1 MELEDITLPAGL
13 AEARMLI
20 GGEWVD
26 AAGGDRIEVENP
38 SRRTVLATVPR
49 GGAADCDRA
58 VAAAT
63 AAFGAWRA
71 RPARERGRLLTRIAD
86 ELEARGEELART
98 IAAETGNAI
107 RTQARPEAATAA
119 DVFRYFGG
127 VASEQKGEVLPLGDA
142 LLSYSV
148 REPLGVVAGIIPWN
162 APLMLGSLKIA
173 MALCTGNT
181 LVLKAAEDAPL
192 AVLAMAQV
200 CDEVLPAGVLNVLTG
215 TGEEC
220 GAPLLEHEGI
230 AKISFTGSTE
240 VGRIAMRAAAAR
252 ILPVSLEL
260 GGKAPSIVFPDA
272 DDDATVEG
280 VIAAMRFARQGQ
292 SCTAGSRLY
301 VHERIFDG
309 FLERLAAA
317 LEQMVVG
324 DALDER
330 SDIGSIVSHVQDARV
345 CGYLEEALADGAT
358 ALTGGLPAGNGR
370 PGYQLEPTVLTG
382 IGHSW
387 RVAREEVFGP
397 VLVAL
402 PWSDEDEVL
411 RWAND
416 THYGLAAFV
425 WSHDL
430 DAALRA
436 ANRLEA
442 GWVQVNR
449 GGGQVPGMSY
459 GGKKQSGIG
468 SEYSIEGALESFTQR
483 KSITIGIGSAPAGP
497 SRCVGGAGAT
507 ARRRAG

>member
-1 MELEDITLPAGL
+1 MMGGMESSEITLPAGL

-26 AAGGDRIEVENP
+26 AAEEGRIEVENP

-58 VAAAT
+58 VAAAA
-63 AAFGAWRA
+63 AAFPAWRA
-71 RPARERGRLLTRIAD
+71 LPARERGRLLIRIAD
-86 ELEARGEELART
+86 GLEARGEELART

-107 RTQARPEAATAA
+107 RTQARPEATTAA

-127 VASEQKGEVLPLGDA
+127 VAGEQKGEVLPLGDQ

-162 APLMLGSLKIA
+162 APMMLGSLKVA

-200 CDEVLPAGVLNVLTG
+200 CDEVLPAGVLNVITG

-220 GAPLLEHEGI
+220 GAPLLEHPGI

-260 GGKAPSIVFPDA
+260 GGKSPSIVFPDA
-272 DDDATVEG
+272 GDDATVSG

-301 VHERIFDG
+301 VHESIFDG
-309 FLERLAAA
+309 FLERLTAA
-317 LEQMVVG
+317 LEKLVVG

-330 SDIGSIVSHVQDARV
+330 SDIGSIVSGVQDTRV
-345 CGYLEEALADGAT
+345 CGYVEEALANGAT
-358 ALTGGLPAGNGR
+358 ALTGGLPPAAAPRLPAR
-370 PGYQLEPTVLTG
+370 PDRADRDRAL
-382 IGHSW
+382 
-387 RVAREEVFGP
+387 VARHPRGGVRARARGAPLERRG
-397 VLVAL
+397 
-402 PWSDEDEVL
+402 
-411 RWAND
+411 R
-416 THYGLAAFV
+416 G
-425 WSHDL
+425 
-430 DAALRA
+430 AALGERHA
-436 ANRLEA
+436 LRPRRLRVVA
-442 GWVQVNR
+442 R
-449 GGGQVPGMSY
+449 P
-459 GGKKQSGIG
+459 
-468 SEYSIEGALESFTQR
+468 
-483 KSITIGIGSAPAGP
+483 
-497 SRCVGGAGAT
+497 
-507 ARRRAG
+507 RRRAPRRPSPRGGLGAGQPRRRPAAGDELRRQEAERHRLGVLDRGRAGELHSAQEHHDRDRFVAGGRPRPRTRRDP